1 MILQHGP
8 PGAYDDAPE
17 VAPGTLAVALDR
29 APEPVSLIA
38 TGGFDEL
45 AALLDSN
52 QALVRNKI
60 ARLFLIG
67 GRAEGFLPIDP
78 RLKERYPERFGGDP
92 DPSFAR
98 LLTSGEGVIWLPGD
112 ICLWR
117 HWDEEKQEA
126 TLLSTL
132 PAFCLAR
139 HPEPMPWLRLFRT
152 VPARVA
158 VDESGAVTELLVN
171 APSPN
176 LYVVVAIDGAALS
189 RFLVAD
195 LPRRAGAG
203 GEVVS

>member
-1 MILQHGP
+1 MILQLGP
-8 PGAYDDAPE
+8 PDPYDARQGVEHVLPGQLAE
-17 VAPGTLAVALDR
+17 VLERVA
-29 APEPVSLIA
+29 EPVSLIA

-45 AALLDSN
+45 WALLEAN
-52 QALVRNKI
+52 RALIRSTV

-78 RLKERYPERFGGDP
+78 RLKERSPERFGGDP
-92 DPSFAR
+92 DPVLGR

-112 ICLWR
+112 VCLWR
-117 HWDEEKQEA
+117 HWDEEKQEPA
-126 TLLSTL
+126 LLSTL

-139 HPEPMPWLRLFRT
+139 HPEPMPWLRLFRA

-158 VDESGAVTELLVN
+158 VDESGAVTELMVN

-189 RFLVAD
+189 RFMV
-195 LPRRAGAG
+195 P
-203 GEVVS
+203 